1 MKSNLFNDDLQRFLH
16 WLDEQIEPALKGED
30 TPLTYLI
37 TDILHKQTIFSC
49 IEDAICYLLVETFAS
64 NEDIVCFDFLQLR
77 YERTLTNDEI
87 SELLLKIPIRYV
99 MLLLK

>member
-1 MKSNLFNDDLQRFLH
+1 MQTNIFPDDTQRFLH
-16 WLDEQIEPALKGED
+16 WLDEQIEPALRGED
-30 TPLTYLI
+30 TPLTYMI
-37 TDILHKQTIFSC
+37 TDILYKQTIFSC

-64 NEDIVCFDFLQLR
+64 NEDIVCFDFLKLK
-77 YERTLTNDEI
+77 YERKLSNEEI

>member
-16 WLDEQIEPALKGED
+16 WLDEQIEPALSGED
-30 TPLTYLI
+30 TPLTYVI

-64 NEDIVCFDFLQLR
+64 NEDIVCFDFLKLR

>member
-1 MKSNLFNDDLQRFLH
+1 MKSNLFPDDLQRFLH

-64 NEDIVCFDFLQLR
+64 NEDVVVFDFLNLK

-87 SELLLKIPIRYV
+87 SDLLLKIPIRYV